1 MPKREAP
8 IRSPAGRTRVSLA
21 HRSGGLPAG
30 DPQAGFVLLEAVA
43 ALAITLL
50 LLAFVLPLVAPGT
63 TPPRLLALVS
73 SSVSLLREA
82 RTAAI
87 AGGKPVAARF
97 DSAQRRLWSGG
108 IAVGIPADVA
118 FSLTA
123 GGNCPG
129 RDGATEIQ
137 FRPDGSNCGGVLR
150 FVKGHRTIRAR
161 VDWADGHVDVVEGG

>member
-1 MPKREAP
+1 MLVEA
-8 IRSPAGRTRVSLA
+8 L
-21 HRSGGLPAG
+21 
-30 DPQAGFVLLEAVA
+30 A

-50 LLAFVLPLVAPGT
+50 LLAFAFPFVAPGT

-97 DSAQRRLWSGG
+97 DSAQRRLWSGR
-108 IAVGIPADVA
+108 IVVGIPADVA

-129 RDGATEIQ
+129 RDGAAEIQ
-137 FRPDGSNCGGVLR
+137 FRPDGSNCGGILR
-150 FVKGHRTIRAR
+150 FVKGRRTIRAR